1 MCKIS
6 KDLLKTLTYNFSN
19 VKKGGIIKQFIFTED
34 TTEEEAREFMK
45 EYFPEGFNSWY
56 QYNRHI
62 EKVEKIK
69 YRVHGILCIVVFC
82 AIALDIYI
90 QNMGM

>member
-1 MCKIS
+1 MCK
-6 KDLLKTLTYNFSN
+6 L
-19 VKKGGIIKQFIFTED
+19 IFTIKLQKPFD
-34 TTEEEAREFMK
+34 NKYKSYYIIISNNNIRGKQMK

-90 QNMGM
+90 KNMGM